1 MPRRQIAFVRH
12 AAGRRWPTIR
22 AMSKLRTIA
31 VTVFEAEEGA
41 AYRWRLVELEGNGEG
56 WSVLRQQPRAV
67 KTYKAAMAAG
77 LLELQKMVEDI
88 DIGPREKEEEPE
100 PARAA
105 RKGGSVFGF
114 GFGLPKID

>member
-1 MPRRQIAFVRH
+1 
-12 AAGRRWPTIR
+12 
-22 AMSKLRTIA
+22 MSKLRTIA